1 MTATEASNCQS
12 CGHSPAAWAEGS
24 LILIQCIQP
33 TCASIAIIGGH
44 TFEMAT
50 KAWDA
55 YQATNKDKK
64 ELRDTNRALL
74 EQLDE
79 ERARATG
86 FALEMAGAHAAI
98 NAADKQILELTG
110 EVKRLTEALAAS
122 NADRDRLAQQ
132 LGMAQ
137 TEARG
142 LRIELNRVSA
152 PHAGYPYGDAL
163 E

>member
-1 MTATEASNCQS
+1 MTT
-12 CGHSPAAWAEGS
+12 
-24 LILIQCIQP
+24 
-33 TCASIAIIGGH
+33 
-44 TFEMAT
+44 
-50 KAWDA
+50 
-55 YQATNKDKK
+55 
-64 ELRDTNRALL
+64 
-74 EQLDE
+74 
-79 ERARATG
+79 
-86 FALEMAGAHAAI
+86 I
-98 NAADKQILELTG
+98 NALNEEIGMLRADAANMAAEI
-110 EVKRLTEALAAS
+110 KRLTEALAAA

>member
-1 MTATEASNCQS
+1 MNIT
-12 CGHSPAAWAEGS
+12 
-24 LILIQCIQP
+24 
-33 TCASIAIIGGH
+33 SIS
-44 TFEMAT
+44 ELRE
-50 KAWDA
+50 
-55 YQATNKDKK
+55 TNK
-64 ELRDTNRALL
+64 ALL
-74 EQLDE
+74 ELLDK
-79 ERARATG
+79 A
-86 FALEMAGAHAAI
+86 
-98 NAADKQILELTG
+98 NA